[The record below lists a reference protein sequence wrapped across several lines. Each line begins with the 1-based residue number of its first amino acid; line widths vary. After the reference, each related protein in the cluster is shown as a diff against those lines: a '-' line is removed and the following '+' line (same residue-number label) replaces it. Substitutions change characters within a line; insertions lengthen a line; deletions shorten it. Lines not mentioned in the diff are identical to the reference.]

1 MAWLQEFFQ
10 ISAAELYQGRCFVFS
25 SRSLK
30 KKLKKKKEFII
41 IIKVASVML

>member
-30 KKLKKKKEFII
+30 KKLKKKK
-41 IIKVASVML
+41 KNLLLLLK